1 MKNELIRLLN
11 AENGDFVFIPPS
23 LNHQYIETVL
33 SDFLGKDLTI
43 SECKT
48 TNLCST
54 KFGGVSN
61 SGATTLRLS
70 LELSDGKPLDI
81 LAKILSPDSVN
92 IFKIDHRFNSR
103 IDEIN
108 WARWWGKQDVPWV
121 PLVYDTRA
129 DLDSREFW
137 ILREY
142 FPRVG
147 WCSPSAHEPGSTDNF
162 SGSLEQLRILFKQVA
177 ALHAYS
183 RQRKN
188 ELLGLFSGNGDRS
201 GGLCSPQVI
210 QKEITELVEDP
221 AFLSTIGV
229 TEGER
234 RCLTGY
240 CKAVEKRPA
249 WVDGWDVVCVTAD
262 WKPDNIGVRD
272 SSQNEEI
279 VIFDWGTTRLA
290 PMEEEMFV
298 LLRRLGPVEEKVKKE
313 LVSHYLQV
321 YAEETGHHI
330 EYDEFILR
338 IPWARFLVK
347 LRYIISH
354 VIALHWVPYQT
365 RSRELIHLFIDLAGQ
380 ALEECQSD

>member
-1 MKNELIRLLN
+1 
-11 AENGDFVFIPPS
+11 
-23 LNHQYIETVL
+23 
-33 SDFLGKDLTI
+33 
-43 SECKT
+43 
-48 TNLCST
+48 
-54 KFGGVSN
+54 
-61 SGATTLRLS
+61 
-70 LELSDGKPLDI
+70 
-81 LAKILSPDSVN
+81 
-92 IFKIDHRFNSR
+92 
-103 IDEIN
+103 
-108 WARWWGKQDVPWV
+108 
-121 PLVYDTRA
+121 
-129 DLDSREFW
+129 
-137 ILREY
+137 
-142 FPRVG
+142 VG